1 MLRTTA
7 NSKTIFCLSSSVA
20 NLNFKCV
27 AIPSGEEFCVV
38 NRAEFNKTRYSW
50 CPVRVSNMVP
60 TEDRPKIS
68 C

>member
-1 MLRTTA
+1 MLRTTE
-7 NSKTIFCLSSSVA
+7 NSKTIFCLSGSVA

-27 AIPSGEEFCVV
+27 AIPSDEEFCVV
-38 NRAEFNKTRYSW
+38 AEFNKTRYIW
-50 CPVRVSNMVP
+50 CPVRVSNMAP